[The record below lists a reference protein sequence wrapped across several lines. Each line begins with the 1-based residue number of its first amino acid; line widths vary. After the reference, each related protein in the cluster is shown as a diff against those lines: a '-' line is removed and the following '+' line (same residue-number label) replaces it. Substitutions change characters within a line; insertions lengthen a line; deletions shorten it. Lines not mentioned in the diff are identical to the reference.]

1 MRKSNLAMAMFW
13 SNLESA
19 DLEPFA
25 QYYIAKHQ
33 AGLKELEESI
43 RGKHVGGKYDD
54 RDLSRRSCRHSI
66 DPDKGAEQRHLDQ
79 PKGMS
84 LGVQALCTGESLISA
99 CIHRSGESGTQ
110 GGTGPT
116 HPQSVGNGGW
126 NRWCLCC
133 YSEAGTIR
141 NTQRRLCACCTEG
154 HYQRAL
160 HGSFHTTMPPYAT
173 ITTSPAAGAS
183 YSRSHLGF
191 AQHHQD
197 HH

>member
-99 CIHRSGESGTQ
+99 CLHRSGESGTK
-110 GGTGPT
+110 GGHRTNT
-116 HPQSVGNGGW
+116 STICWKWRLESMVSLLLQRSGN
-126 NRWCLCC
+126 
-133 YSEAGTIR
+133 Y
-141 NTQRRLCACCTEG
+141 
-154 HYQRAL
+154 
-160 HGSFHTTMPPYAT
+160 
-173 ITTSPAAGAS
+173 
-183 YSRSHLGF
+183 
-191 AQHHQD
+191 
-197 HH
+197 